1 MKKSVDI
8 CTLFYPF
15 YFIYSHEYFWFGNS
29 KLSSLCVQFV
39 GRCHFDVR
47 SLFRLTLLQS
57 LYVEIN
63 VKLLKYKKSKVIL

>member
-1 MKKSVDI
+1 MNI
-8 CTLFYPF
+8 
-15 YFIYSHEYFWFGNS
+15 FGLEIQNYHR
-29 KLSSLCVQFV
+29 CVFFQFV
-39 GRCHFDVR
+39 GRCHFDVP